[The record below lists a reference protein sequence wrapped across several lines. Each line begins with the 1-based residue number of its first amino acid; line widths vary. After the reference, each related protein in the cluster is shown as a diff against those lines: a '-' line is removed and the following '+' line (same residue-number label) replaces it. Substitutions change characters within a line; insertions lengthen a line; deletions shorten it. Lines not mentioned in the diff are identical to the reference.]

1 MTRGKF
7 EFEAGIVGAICLIFC
22 IGIASEEYRISTLQ
36 ATIKEQEIT
45 IEEQEAV
52 ITELK
57 VDETELNPCSLC
69 GGQAKLNPIN
79 DSFYIECLSC
89 ELRTDYFESKVDLI
103 KYWNG
108 GSK

>member
-1 MTRGKF
+1 MTRGKL
-7 EFEAGIVGAICLIFC
+7 EVMAVGAICLVFC
-22 IGIASEEYRISTLQ
+22 IGIASEEHRIDTLQ
-36 ATIKEQEIT
+36 AIIKEQEIT

-57 VDETELNPCSLC
+57 ADETELNPCPLC
-69 GGQAKLNPIN
+69 SGQAKLNPVN
-79 DSFYIECLSC
+79 DDFYIECLDC
-89 ELRTDYFESKVDLI
+89 ELETDFYKSKADLI